1 MITAN
6 TASELQHLT
15 WCTPNLPTIRSRVL
29 LLLHP
34 GYDSY
39 GYDKYGYDHYG
50 YNKAGVYKYETTQA
64 VTSAQQP

>member
-1 MITAN
+1 M
-6 TASELQHLT
+6 
-15 WCTPNLPTIRSRVL
+15 IRSRVL